1 MKILYLLFSISFLL
15 FADSTINYYLQNN
28 QKIYLK
34 KIDSNSTKSQKQ
46 TKITL
51 YKKTNG
57 DIVGLKNQFFIKLKT
72 DNIMTLIK
80 KYDLKLIKSYS
91 SNLYLVE
98 TNNYDILGII
108 NTIHNDTNI
117 IYAYPNF
124 LRKVEQR

>member
-1 MKILYLLFSISFLL
+1 MKTIYLLLSINLLL

-51 YKKTNG
+51 YKKANG
-57 DIVGLKNQFFIKLKT
+57 DIVGLKKQFFIKLKT
-72 DNIMTLIK
+72 DNIITLIK

-98 TNNYDILGII
+98 TNNYDVLRII